1 MLCVTYS
8 VKVKGGNRS
17 AKITNDDIKKISGV
31 IVISVLGLICAII
44 ETILKEEQ
52 DGR

>member
-8 VKVKGGNRS
+8 VKVKGGNRN
-17 AKITNDDIKKISGV
+17 AKITNDDFKKITGA

-44 ETILKEEQ
+44 EAILKEEQ
-52 DGR
+52 DDR